1 MQISVQY
8 IVWLQH
14 KFLYGLGIK
23 VFDRFLQWYARASE
37 GNVLNS
43 LVLTTRLHAEA
54 IFISSLTQLKFEDLE
69 LIVDYIFM
77 HFWQAY
83 ASEICSEEHQALGLS
98 MVCHQYYFTCFNGS
112 IVNQES

>member
-1 MQISVQY
+1 MQICVQY

-37 GNVLNS
+37 GNILNS
-43 LVLTTRLHAEA
+43 LALTTQLHAEA
-54 IFISSLTQLKFEDLE
+54 IFISNLTQLHFEDLE
-69 LIVDYIFM
+69 LIVDYIFT

-98 MVCHQYYFTCFNGS
+98 MVCHYYYFTCFKCS
-112 IVNQES
+112 IINQES